1 MHTPIVVSDM
11 DGTLTSAE
19 AWRGV
24 QAWVSAHHAS
34 LAARLFLPIRLPV
47 VALVKAGLY
56 DREAFRARW
65 VRDQAGLLRGLTG
78 TQLADMGEWVVE
90 HHLWPQRRQEVIDA
104 VAAASAAGGPNAEL
118 LLATGSYQ
126 QVGDAFARR
135 IGAHAALGTQLE
147 LRDGHASGALAAPTQ
162 SGDRKA
168 AAIVERAAGREIVAA
183 FGDTAGDIPLLRLA
197 NRAVAVAPD
206 PALRRAAL
214 EHGWEILEAR

>member
-1 MHTPIVVSDM
+1 MHAPIVVSDM

-24 QAWVSAHHAS
+24 HAWIAAHHPS
-34 LAARLFLPIRLPV
+34 LAARLFLPVRLPV

-65 VRDQAGLLRGLTG
+65 VRDQAGLLHGLTG
-78 TQLADMGEWVVE
+78 TQLAEMGEWVVE
-90 HHLWPQRRQEVIDA
+90 HHLWPARRRGVIDA
-104 VAAASAAGGPNAEL
+104 VAAAAATAGPNTEL

-147 LRDGHASGALAAPTQ
+147 LRGGRATGALAAPTQ
-162 SGDRKA
+162 SGERKA
-168 AAIVERAAGREIVAA
+168 AAIVARAAGREIAAA

-197 NRAVAVAPD
+197 RRAVAVAPD
-206 PALRRAAL
+206 RALRNAATEL
-214 EHGWEILEAR
+214 DWEILEVS

>member
-1 MHTPIVVSDM
+1 MSPSIVVSDM
-11 DGTLTSAE
+11 DGTLTAAE

-24 QAWVSAHHAS
+24 QAWVSEHHPS
-34 LAARLFLPIRLPV
+34 LAARLFLPVRLPV

-78 TQLADMGEWVVE
+78 TQLAEMGEWVVE
-90 HHLWPQRRQEVIDA
+90 HHLWPARRQAAIDA
-104 VAAASAAGGPNAEL
+104 VRAAAATAGPTTEL

-135 IGAHAALGTQLE
+135 IGANAALGTQLE
-147 LRDGHASGALAAPTQ
+147 MDDGRATGALATPTQ
-162 SGDRKA
+162 SGEHKA
-168 AAIVERAAGREIVAA
+168 AAIVARAAGREIVAA

-197 NRAVAVAPD
+197 HRSVAVAPD
-206 PALRRAAL
+206 PALRRTAIAL
-214 EHGWEILEAR
+214 DWEILEAA